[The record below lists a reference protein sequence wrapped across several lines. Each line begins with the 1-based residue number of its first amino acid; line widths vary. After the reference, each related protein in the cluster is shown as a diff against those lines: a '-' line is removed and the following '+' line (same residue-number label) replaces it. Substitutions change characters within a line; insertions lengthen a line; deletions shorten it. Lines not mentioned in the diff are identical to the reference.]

1 MASQPENYSPES
13 PLPAGMATPGNETR
27 DNAQPPQ
34 DPPKSGML
42 GWTKSAEK
50 NKRIAAWK
58 ARLDPKRMPEH
69 IAIIMDGNGRWAR
82 QHHLPSRLLGHQ
94 RGYRTVK
101 DIVRDAADLDLRVL
115 TLYVFSNE
123 NWRRPK
129 LETDGLMTLIEH
141 ATRTELL
148 ELHENGVKMRF
159 MGRRSD
165 LPASL
170 LREITRA
177 EELTK
182 NNPGLTLNLALNYG
196 GRAEIV
202 DAARSIA
209 EDVQRGNL
217 CLDDITEEELS
228 RRTYAPDLPDP
239 DLLIRTAG
247 ELRISNF
254 LLWGIAY
261 AEIWVTPTL
270 WPDFTTEHLVQAIED
285 FQRRVRKFG
294 AVVNVP

>member
-1 MASQPENYSPES
+1 MD
-13 PLPAGMATPGNETR
+13 PA
-27 DNAQPPQ
+27 
-34 DPPKSGML
+34 
-42 GWTKSAEK
+42 
-50 NKRIAAWK
+50 
-58 ARLDPKRMPEH
+58 RMPAH

-82 QHHLPSRLLGHQ
+82 KHHLPSRLLGHQ

-101 DIVRDAADLDLRVL
+101 DIVRDAADLDLKVL
-115 TLYVFSNE
+115 TLYVFSHE

-129 LETDGLMTLIEH
+129 VETDGLMTLIEH

-148 ELHENGVKMRF
+148 ELHENGIRMRF
-159 MGRRSD
+159 MGRRKE

-170 LREITRA
+170 QNEIARA
-177 EELTK
+177 EELTRD
-182 NNPGLTLNLALNYG
+182 NTGLILNLALNYG
-196 GRAEIV
+196 GRTEIV
-202 DAARSIA
+202 DAARTMA
-209 EDVQRGNL
+209 EEVLRGEL
-217 CLDDITEEELS
+217 RPEDITEEAIS

-261 AEIWVTPTL
+261 AEIWVTQTL

-285 FQRRVRKFG
+285 FQGRVRKFG